1 MTKKILSKTGL
12 YSISLVFLAIFGF
25 PFILVLIMSFKS
37 MREYMGGN
45 MWGIPQ
51 EIYFGNFQRVFAAD
65 FNIYFRNSIIVSLVT
80 VVTVLIIASLAAYA
94 FVNLKFK
101 LSKPLF
107 TLFLVGMMIPVHTT
121 LVPIFQ
127 LTRNLGLM
135 DSLPGLIGPYISFGL
150 PVAIFLLSS
159 FFRDIPKSITESAR
173 IDGASHFRIHWGII
187 MPLSTPAIATVAI
200 HRFLISWNEFIYAL
214 TLIRSPMNRT
224 LPLGIRQFYDMEAVN
239 IPAIFTAV
247 LIGSLPVMLFY
258 FIAQERVINGL
269 AAGAVK
275 G

>member
-1 MTKKILSKTGL
+1 VKYISKIGL
-12 YSISLVFLAIFGF
+12 YLLSIFFLLVFGF
-25 PFILVLIMSFKS
+25 PFVLVLIMSFKS
-37 MREYMGGN
+37 MQEYMRGN

-51 EIYFGNFQRVFAAD
+51 DIYFGNFQRVFAAD
-65 FNIYFRNSIIVSLVT
+65 FNIYFFNSGIVSSVT
-80 VVTVLIIASLAAYA
+80 VITVILVASMAAYA
-94 FVNLKFK
+94 FVNLDFK
-101 LSKPLF
+101 LKQPLF
-107 TLFLVGMMIPVHTT
+107 ILFLVGMMIPVHTT

-135 DSLPGLIGPYISFGL
+135 DTLPGLMGPYISFGL

-159 FFRDIPKSITESAR
+159 FFREIPASIQESAR
-173 IDGASHFRIHWGII
+173 IDGASHFKIYLSII
-187 MPLSTPAIATVAI
+187 MPLSKPAIATVAI

-214 TLIRSPMNRT
+214 TLIRSSSNRT

-239 IPAIFTAV
+239 IPAIFAAV

-258 FIAQERVINGL
+258 FFAQERVISGL

>member
-1 MTKKILSKTGL
+1 MRLVPKAAL
-12 YSISLVFLAIFGF
+12 YLLALFFLVAFGF
-25 PFILVLIMSFKS
+25 PFVLVLIMSLKS
-37 MREYMGGN
+37 MQEYMMGN
-45 MWGIPQ
+45 MWGIP
-51 EIYFGNFQRVFAAD
+51 EVVYFGNLQRVLAAD
-65 FNIYFRNSIIVSLVT
+65 FNIYFRNSIAVSLVT
-80 VVTVLIIASLAAYA
+80 VVVVIIVASMAAYA

-101 LSKPLF
+101 FSQPLF
-107 TLFLVGMMIPVHTT
+107 MMFLVGMMIPVHTT

-127 LTRNLGLM
+127 LTRTLGLM
-135 DSLPGLIGPYISFGL
+135 DTLPGLMGPYISFGI

-159 FFRDIPKSITESAR
+159 FFREIPASIQESAR
-173 IDGASHFRIHWGII
+173 MDGASHLRIHWSII
-187 MPLSTPAIATVAI
+187 MPLSKPAIATVAI

-214 TLIRSPMNRT
+214 TLIRSAENRT

-239 IPAIFTAV
+239 IPAIFAAV

-258 FIAQERVINGL
+258 FFAQERVISGL

>member
-1 MTKKILSKTGL
+1 MRIFYKIGL
-12 YSISLVFLAIFGF
+12 YLISLMFLIVFGF
-25 PFILVLIMSFKS
+25 PFVLTIMMSLKS
-37 MREYMGGN
+37 QREYMRGN

-51 EIYFGNFQRVFAAD
+51 EIYWGNFQSVLAAD
-65 FNIYFRNSIIVSLVT
+65 FNIYFRNSIIVSLITVT
-80 VVTVLIIASLAAYA
+80 VVIVVASMAAYA

-101 LSKPLF
+101 LNKPLF
-107 TLFLVGMMIPVHTT
+107 MLFLVGMMIPVHTT
-121 LVPIFQ
+121 LIPIFQ
-127 LTRNLGLM
+127 LTRTLGLM

-159 FFRDIPKSITESAR
+159 FFREIPSSLPESAR
-173 IDGASHFRIHWGII
+173 IDGASHFRIHWSII

-200 HRFLISWNEFIYAL
+200 HRFLISWNEFIYAM
-214 TLIRSPMNRT
+214 TLIRTQANRT
-224 LPLGIRQFYDMEAVN
+224 LPLGIRQFYDVEGIN
-239 IPAIFTAV
+239 IPGVFTAI

-258 FIAQERVINGL
+258 FLAQERVINGL

>member
-1 MTKKILSKTGL
+1 MKILSKTGL
-12 YSISLVFLAIFGF
+12 YAISLFFLALFGF

-37 MREYMGGN
+37 MQEYMRGN

-51 EIYFGNFQRVFAAD
+51 DIYFGNFQRVLAAD
-65 FNIYFRNSIIVSLVT
+65 FNIYFRNSAIVSLVT
-80 VVTVLIIASLAAYA
+80 VLTVIVVASMAAYA
-94 FVNLKFK
+94 FVNLEFK
-101 LSKPLF
+101 LNKPLF
-107 TLFLVGMMIPVHTT
+107 LLFLVGMMIPVHTT

-127 LTRNLGLM
+127 LTRVIGLM
-135 DSLPGLIGPYISFGL
+135 DTLPGLMGPYISFGL

-159 FFRDIPKSITESAR
+159 FFRELPKSINESAR
-173 IDGASHFRIHWGII
+173 IDGASHFRIYLSII
-187 MPLSTPAIATVAI
+187 MPLSKPAIATVAI

-214 TLIRSPMNRT
+214 TLIRSAHNRT

-239 IPAIFTAV
+239 IPAIFAAV

-258 FIAQERVINGL
+258 FVAQERVISGL